1 MGRLEVKKLTDDQI
15 LKLFSGFVYQDQII
29 KIVRLVEMY
38 YGIGEKQCA
47 SNNSKQK

>member
-1 MGRLEVKKLTDDQI
+1 MKLLTDDQI

-38 YGIGEKQCA
+38 YGLGK
-47 SNNSKQK
+47 K